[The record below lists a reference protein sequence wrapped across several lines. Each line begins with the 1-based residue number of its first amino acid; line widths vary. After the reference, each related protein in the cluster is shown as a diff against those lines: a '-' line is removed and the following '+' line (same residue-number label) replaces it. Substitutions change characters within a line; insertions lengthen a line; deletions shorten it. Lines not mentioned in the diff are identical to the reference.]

1 MGFLQLYARVLAKL
15 GADRRLGWLLALA
28 NIAVASALFAE
39 PVLFGRVINVL
50 AAAQADVES
59 VDWTRLWVLIVVWAG
74 LGLFTILCGTL
85 IALVS
90 DRLAHRRRL
99 AVLTGYFEH
108 VLQLPLAY
116 HGETHSGRLMKIML
130 QGTDAL
136 IFAVRHRTYL
146 ALDPKDV
153 VETAGG
159 PLAVIDCFGI
169 LDDDTI
175 KRSFELGCEVK
186 GLGRGHV
193 KRIKDRVRDEK
204 EQMLLQIGA
213 RQRK

>member
-59 VDWTRLWVLIVVWAG
+59 VDWTRLWILIVVWAA
-74 LGLFTILCGTL
+74 LGLFTIICGTL

-99 AVLTGYFEH
+99 AVLTSYFEH

-136 IFAVRHRTYL
+136 WAFWLGFFREHLAAFVSLFILVPFPAASMSPARFGAVMVG
-146 ALDPKDV
+146 DG
-153 VETAGG
+153 TARYM
-159 PLAVIDCFGI
+159 PRPWPRPRWRASCF
-169 LDDDTI
+169 
-175 KRSFELGCEVK
+175 V
-186 GLGRGHV
+186 
-193 KRIKDRVRDEK
+193 
-204 EQMLLQIGA
+204 
-213 RQRK
+213 

>member
-59 VDWTRLWVLIVVWAG
+59 VDWTRLWILIVVWAA

-116 HGETHSGRLMKIML
+116 HGETHSGRLMTML
-130 QGTDAL
+130 CGRSGSVFSANIL
-136 IFAVRHRTYL
+136 
-146 ALDPKDV
+146 P
-153 VETAGG
+153 
-159 PLAVIDCFGI
+159 PLC
-169 LDDDTI
+169 
-175 KRSFELGCEVK
+175 RSSSSSHWPSFSTGEWRSC
-186 GLGRGHV
+186 
-193 KRIKDRVRDEK
+193 
-204 EQMLLQIGA
+204 
-213 RQRK
+213 